1 MSDERIAIV
10 GSQRTPFCKTGGVL
24 HGAPPHELAR
34 AAIVGVLESLDMEPG
49 VIDTTVAGCVG
60 STIDAPNVGRQ
71 AALEA
76 GIPVGKPGYTVNQA
90 CASGLRAVT
99 DCANQL
105 RNGEAEVAMAVG
117 AESMSSYPFLFEE
130 GLKQAVAGVAFGK
143 GLLDKLKAISK
154 VRPKDFKPVIA
165 LKEGLVDSTCGL
177 SMGETAE
184 AMAKIWGLTRTDQDR
199 MAMESHRRTAAAWED
214 GKFDDEVSSVCPPP
228 KFDTVITKDRGF
240 RPKQNLEALG
250 KLRPAFDRRSGTV
263 TAGNSCMITDGA
275 AACVLAKEGR
285 AKAEGWEP
293 MAYLEGWAYV
303 GLAPGEQGLMGP
315 AYSIPALLDKHGL
328 KLEDVDVW
336 EINEAFASVVLS
348 TQRALASEQWC
359 QEELGRGA
367 LGELDLAKVN
377 VNGGALAVGHPL
389 GATGARMVGHIS
401 RELKRRGGG
410 IGVASLCV
418 HGGLGAALLIRG
430 A

>member
-1 MSDERIAIV
+1 
-10 GSQRTPFCKTGGVL
+10 
-24 HGAPPHELAR
+24 
-34 AAIVGVLESLDMEPG
+34 
-49 VIDTTVAGCVG
+49 
-60 STIDAPNVGRQ
+60 
-71 AALEA
+71 
-76 GIPVGKPGYTVNQA
+76 
-90 CASGLRAVT
+90 
-99 DCANQL
+99 
-105 RNGEAEVAMAVG
+105 
-117 AESMSSYPFLFEE
+117 
-130 GLKQAVAGVAFGK
+130 
-143 GLLDKLKAISK
+143 
-154 VRPKDFKPVIA
+154 
-165 LKEGLVDSTCGL
+165 
-177 SMGETAE
+177 MGETAE

-199 MAMESHRRTAAAWED
+199 LAMESHRRTAAAWED
-214 GKFDDEVSSVCPPP
+214 GKFAGEVASVCPPP
-228 KFDTVITKDRGF
+228 KFDKVITQDIGF

-263 TAGNSCMITDGA
+263 TAGNACMITDGA
-275 AACVLAKEGR
+275 AACVLSKEEK

-293 MAYLEGWAYV
+293 LAYLEGWAYV

-315 AYSIPALLDKHGL
+315 AVAIPALLEKYDL

-359 QEELGRGA
+359 QEQLGRGA

-389 GATGARMVGHIS
+389 GATGTRMVGHIA
-401 RELKRRGGG
+401 RELKRQGGG